1 MKAIRRGEGPPPAF
15 IVSLH
20 DVSPLSWPLYRPL
33 LERLDALGGI
43 RSSLLVVP
51 DFHRRGNAGEDPAF
65 CAAMLQRQA
74 AGDELVLHGWTHT
87 DDGPVPLRPAEI
99 LRRRI
104 LTHEGEFAALG
115 EVEAV
120 ARIHAGLTLCREQGW
135 LVDGFVPPGWMSN
148 AGSQRAIRDAGFRY
162 RTDTHALYALPEER
176 RLPLPTVVMSSR
188 SAWRRRLFAA
198 LNRDRLRRFRHAP
211 VIRLALHPV
220 DLRFA
225 ASRRFWWRTIETLH
239 GERRAVTKRQWLA
252 HALTAPLGSPA

>member
-1 MKAIRRGEGPPPAF
+1 MKAIRSGDRPRPAF

-20 DVSPLSWPLYRPL
+20 DVSPVSWPLYRPL
-33 LERLDALGGI
+33 LERLDRLGDV

-51 DFHRRGNAGEDPAF
+51 DFHRRGNAGDDPGF
-65 CAAMLQRQA
+65 CAAMLDRQA

-87 DDGPVPLRPAEI
+87 DDGPTPRRPSEI

-115 EVEAV
+115 EVESA

-135 LVDGFVPPGWMSN
+135 QVDGFVPPGWMSN
-148 AGSQRAIRDAGFRY
+148 EGSRRAIREAGFRY
-162 RTDTHALYALPEER
+162 RTDTRALYALPEER

-198 LNRDRLRRFRHAP
+198 LNRDRLRRFRGAP

-220 DLRFA
+220 DLRFES
-225 ASRRFWWRTIETLH
+225 SRRFWWRTIEALH

-252 HALTAPLGSPA
+252 ETLVAPLGSLA